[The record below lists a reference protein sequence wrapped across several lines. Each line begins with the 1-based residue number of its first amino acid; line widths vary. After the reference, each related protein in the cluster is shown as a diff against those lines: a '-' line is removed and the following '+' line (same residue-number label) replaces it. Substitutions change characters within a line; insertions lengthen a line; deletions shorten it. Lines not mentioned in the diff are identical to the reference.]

1 MRSLLFVPGDND
13 RMLVKAATRGADAL
27 IIDLEDAVA
36 LDRKEAAR
44 EVTADYLQTAVHG
57 STQLYVRV
65 NALTTGELLK
75 DLTAVVPMRPTGIL
89 LPKCRHRADMV
100 EVCHYLSALEAAH
113 GIDDNDIR
121 LLVLVTE
128 VPEAVLSLGH
138 ESYAHPRLAGLV
150 WGGEDLSS
158 ELGAFANRRPDG
170 HYDDAFRLAR
180 AMTLLAA
187 SRAGVVAIDTVFV
200 DIPDQAGLEAECA
213 DARRQGFGAKCAIH
227 PGQVAAINAA
237 FTPREEEL
245 AWARRVIDA
254 LPPGVG
260 AARVDG
266 KMVDIVHLKLARR
279 LLGHTG

>member
-36 LDRKEAAR
+36 PDRKVAAR
-44 EVTADYLQTAVHG
+44 EVTTNYLRESIRGAME
-57 STQLYVRV
+57 LYVRV
-65 NALTTGELLK
+65 NALTTGELLR
-75 DLTAVVPMRPTGIL
+75 DLTAIVPLRPTGIL
-89 LPKCRHRADMV
+89 LPKSRHRTDMV

-113 GIDDNDIR
+113 GIAENDVR

-128 VPEAVLSLGH
+128 VPEAVLSLTQ

-150 WGGEDLSS
+150 WGGEDLSA
-158 ELGAFANRRPDG
+158 ELGAFTNRTPNG
-170 HYDDAFRLAR
+170 VYDDAFRMAR
-180 AMTLLAA
+180 ALTLLAA
-187 SRAGVVAIDTVFV
+187 SRAGVPAIDTVFV
-200 DIPDQAGLEAECA
+200 DIPDQAGLEQECI

-227 PGQVAAINAA
+227 PSQVATINAA

-245 AWARRVIDA
+245 EWATKVIEA
-254 LPPGVG
+254 LPPGIG

-279 LLGHTG
+279 LLGQ